1 MQDEVENSIR
11 LLFYYPSLNKQEFAS
26 RREQGTG
33 IVATAI
39 SAENIEI
46 ESAAA
51 ALPVPCSLSRRPH
64 KLQFRCVT
72 EWYRSTIIQ

>member
-1 MQDEVENSIR
+1 MRKVTAQHPLETGIC
-11 LLFYYPSLNKQEFAS
+11 FAEGTGI
-26 RREQGTG
+26 REQGTG

-51 ALPVPCSLSRRPH
+51 ALPVPCSLLPVPSPVV
-64 KLQFRCVT
+64 LTNFNLGV
-72 EWYRSTIIQ
+72 

>member
-51 ALPVPCSLSRRPH
+51 ALPVPCSLLPVPSPVV
-64 KLQFRCVT
+64 LTNFNLGV
-72 EWYRSTIIQ
+72 